1 MPAYVI
7 LTCEKTRNRTE
18 LDTCIVVESL

>member
-7 LTCEKTRNRTE
+7 LTCEKTRNQTE